1 MKLQITHQ
9 TNYFYHELAQRSVQY
24 IRMTPMTLAH
34 QHIEHWQVRL
44 PKVAKAQSDGFG
56 NQWLILSRNEP
67 HDNLQMQ
74 ASGVVEINIDTPY
87 IPDDPSVPYLLFA
100 VPTPLTACDETMR
113 AFYQPLL
120 DGYHQKTDTNDKQ
133 AQLQAFAKALLEQVP
148 YHQNVTHVG
157 TTAQEAFALSKGV
170 CQDHS
175 HIFIACLRD
184 LGVPARY
191 VSGYLFEPNGQHM
204 ASHAW
209 AEAWIDGNWYTFDVS
224 NQHFTPAAHVYVAI
238 GRDYLDAAPVRGVR
252 LGGGYENLHSQVWI
266 YQLQD
271 VAQQQQ

>member
-1 MKLQITHQ
+1 MRLYISHQ
-9 TNYFYHELAQRSVQY
+9 TNYFYNELAQRSVQY

-34 QHIEHWQVRL
+34 QHIEQWQVML
-44 PKVAKAQSDGFG
+44 PKVAKGQTDGFG

-74 ASGVVEINIDTPY
+74 ASGIVNINIDTSY
-87 IPDDPSVPYLLFA
+87 IPDDISVPYLLFT
-100 VPTPLTACDETMR
+100 VPTPLTGCCKNMR

-120 DGYHQKTDTNDKQ
+120 AEYHAQKTTDKKR
-133 AQLQAFAKALLEQVP
+133 AILQAFAQALLDKVP
-148 YHQNVTHVG
+148 YRQNVTHVG
-157 TTAQEAFALSKGV
+157 TTAKEAFELSYGV

-184 LGVPARY
+184 LQIPARY
-191 VSGYLFEPNGQHM
+191 VSGYLYEPSGQHM

-209 AEAWIDGNWYTFDVS
+209 AEAWIDGNWYTFDIS
-224 NQHFTPAAHVYVAI
+224 NQHFTPQAHVYVAI

-252 LGGGYENLHSQVWI
+252 LGGGYEDLYSQVLI
-266 YQLQD
+266 RQLPD
-271 VAQQQQ
+271 DASA

>member
-1 MKLQITHQ
+1 MKLHISHQ
-9 TNYFYHELAQRSVQY
+9 TNYFYNELAQRSVQY
-24 IRMTPMTLAH
+24 IRMTPMEFTH
-34 QHIEHWQVRL
+34 QHIERWQVML
-44 PKVAKAQSDGFG
+44 PKVAKTQTDGFG

-74 ASGVVEINIDTPY
+74 ASGVVNINPDTPY
-87 IPDDPSVPYLLFA
+87 IPDDVRVPYLLFA
-100 VPTPLTACDETMR
+100 VPTPLTACCDEMR

-120 DGYHQKTDTNDKQ
+120 EGYHALTDADQKRTK
-133 AQLQAFAKALLEQVP
+133 LQAFAKALLDKVP
-148 YHQNVTHVG
+148 YQQNVTHVG
-157 TTAQEAFALSKGV
+157 TTAQEAFHLGLGV

-184 LGVPARY
+184 LQIPARY
-191 VSGYLFEPNGQHM
+191 VSGYLYEPSGQHM

-224 NQHFTPAAHVYVAI
+224 NQHFTPQAHVYVAI

-252 LGGGYENLHSQVWI
+252 LGGGYEDLYSQVMVH
-266 YQLQD
+266 QLPD
-271 VAQQQQ
+271 